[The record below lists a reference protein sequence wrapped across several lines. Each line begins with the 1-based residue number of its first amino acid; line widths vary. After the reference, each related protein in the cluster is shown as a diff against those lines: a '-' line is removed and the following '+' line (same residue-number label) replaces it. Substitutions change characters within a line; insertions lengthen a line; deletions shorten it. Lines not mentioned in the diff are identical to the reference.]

1 MNDYQKKVF
10 FCVLDWL
17 RETDQNTGFEL
28 DWSKAKNAD
37 IRRWVAKAL
46 QEKGVTTSKGN
57 DFTEDRLRKFFWDLS
72 FDDDGQKIN
81 TRSGIT
87 DWLIENDLTD
97 EFDIFD
103 DDDDEKRLGYRSVDY
118 GTTRYG
124 MRGADDYRTFREDW
138 LDQNTRKLVDAWV
151 DDFLSEHGVN
161 KNGDDG

>member
-10 FCVLDWL
+10 FFVLDWL
-17 RETDQNTGFEL
+17 RETDQNAGSEL

-72 FDDDGQKIN
+72 FDDDGEKIN

-87 DWLIENDLTD
+87 DWCDR
-97 EFDIFD
+97 
-103 DDDDEKRLGYRSVDY
+103 KRSGR
-118 GTTRYG
+118 
-124 MRGADDYRTFREDW
+124 
-138 LDQNTRKLVDAWV
+138 
-151 DDFLSEHGVN
+151 
-161 KNGDDG
+161 